1 MISLAAFIEQIACGR
16 VLSPGE
22 LTFLRGLWRHRRT
35 IPRKTDLFREGMRST
50 TLFVLFDGWAAACKH
65 SESGRRQIVNP
76 VIPGDILGFSQLFRH
91 EAHYGAVTLS
101 RASVGMLG
109 RAQIDFAFHHHP
121 RLYFGLLGRAMVQHE
136 IIVERLTD
144 VAQHSATTR
153 VAHFAME
160 LLVRHRAVG
169 LAPQGVFDSPLT
181 QSDIADTL
189 GLSIIHVNRVLQSL
203 KRQHLLHWSGRAVV
217 IPDAENLARVAQFH
231 QQEWQIGNWLD
242 LSWIG
247 AGRPARDAEPRARP
261 PEAPWPDTQPDTQ
274 SVWGS

>member
-22 LTFLRGLWRHRRT
+22 LTFLRGLWRQRRVV
-35 IPRKTDLFREGMRST
+35 PRKTDLFREGMRST

-65 SESGRRQIVNP
+65 SDDGRRQIINP
-76 VIPGDILGFSQLFRH
+76 AIPGDILGFSQLFRH

-109 RAQIDFAFHHHP
+109 REQIDFAFHHHP
-121 RLYFGLLGRAMVQHE
+121 RLYFGLMGRAMVQHE
-136 IIVERLTD
+136 IVVERLTD
-144 VAQHSATTR
+144 VAQHCATTR
-153 VAHFAME
+153 IAHFAME

-169 LAPQGVFDSPLT
+169 LAQQGSFPSPLT
-181 QSDIADTL
+181 QGDIADTL

-203 KRQHLLHWSGRAVV
+203 KRQRLLDWSGRSVV
-217 IPDAENLARVAQFH
+217 IPDAEKLARVAQFH
-231 QQEWQIGNWLD
+231 EQEWQIGNWLD

-247 AGRPARDAEPRARP
+247 TGRPAPGAEPFATPRETLWQGRH
-261 PEAPWPDTQPDTQ
+261 